1 MGLGV
6 ARYEQLV
13 SGQLGN
19 GQLADRPGSDDQGA
33 NNQRGSRMSLAP
45 KPHLAVTR
53 LMLTSFRS
61 YSHAE
66 LRTGLEPVVLTGENG
81 AGKTNVLEAL
91 SFLMPGR
98 GLRGARLGDVTRI
111 GAPAGW
117 AVSATISSPDGEVL
131 VGTGIG
137 GAGAGGIGDD
147 SEDGGAERRI
157 VRINGEP
164 AGGPAALAEY
174 MRMVWLTPQMDGL
187 FLDSGSAR
195 RRFLDRLTSAF
206 HTGHGYQLNAYERVM
221 RERNKLL
228 AEGRMDPAW
237 LGALEARM
245 AEHGT
250 ALAAARID
258 TLAQLRAALL
268 MTEGAFPA
276 ANLAL
281 KGGLEEALLQ
291 RPAVAVEDE
300 YKERLKAL
308 RRVDAQAG
316 RATEGPHR
324 SDLEAEHKPKAMPAA
339 LCSTGEQKALLIGMT
354 LASARMIAAQTGAA
368 PVLLLDEVAAHLDAE
383 RRAALYDEICVLG
396 AQAWLTGADSSLFE
410 ALEGRARFFS
420 VAQGSIVPS
429 HQ

>member
-6 ARYEQLV
+6 ARNEQLV
-13 SGQLGN
+13 NEPTGCDQR
-19 GQLADRPGSDDQGA
+19 AD
-33 NNQRGSRMSLAP
+33 NQKGGRVSLAP

-53 LMLTSFRS
+53 LILSRFRS
-61 YSHAE
+61 YAHAE

-81 AGKTNVLEAL
+81 AGKTNILEAL

-98 GLRGARLGDVTRI
+98 GLRGARLSDAARI
-111 GAPAGW
+111 GGAAGW
-117 AVSATISSPDGEVL
+117 AVSAAISRPDGEVS

-137 GAGAGGIGDD
+137 GAGDD
-147 SEDGGAERRI
+147 SDDGGAERRI
-157 VRINGEP
+157 VRVNGET

-195 RRFLDRLTSAF
+195 RRFLDRLTAAF

-228 AEGRMDPAW
+228 AEGRPDPAW

-250 ALAAARID
+250 ALAASRID
-258 TLAQLRAALL
+258 TVAQLRAALL

-291 RPAVAVEDE
+291 RPAVAVEAE
-300 YKERLKAL
+300 YAARLKAL

-354 LASARMIAAQTGAA
+354 LASARMIAAQTGVA

-396 AQAWLTGADSSLFE
+396 AQAWLTGADPGLFE